1 MDAVKEKRYY
11 GWYMVMVSAII
22 YALVYSTT
30 STGSV
35 FTISITQEQG
45 FSRSLWSSKSIFTC
59 IGSLISCYMSGRLI
73 QRFGLKRIMLISTAG
88 VASTF
93 FIPLMFTDIR
103 QYYVLSVYSSATW
116 CAATIMSVPILINR
130 WFGPKKKGIAI
141 SLTLAGSGVGSIL
154 MSPLLRYL
162 CENYG
167 WRKTYIFEGV
177 MLLVVML
184 PLIYFTVVERPQE
197 KGYTERLGEKE
208 STGSGASAGKTV
220 LTGVPYK
227 EGIKSIVFFTVV
239 MGIMLIQIC
248 NASVTNHRTPYLT
261 DLFNG
266 NAVKAASISGIAIG
280 SLTIGKIVLGSL
292 CDKIGVKKG
301 LLLGM
306 TSYFCCLLM
315 LFLSI
320 YSTNFIYLY
329 LMFFCIGGSVGTIVT
344 PLIVSTVFGDKDY
357 GRYLGTI
364 QSITAFGTPIGN
376 MFSAYVFDKTGGY
389 SGAWMV
395 VSRAALI
402 AIPMIF
408 ISIVIANRRRAKLPV
423 SMKEATV

>member
-141 SLTLAGSGVGSIL
+141 SLALAGSGVGSML
-154 MSPLLRYL
+154 MSPLLSYL

-261 DLFNG
+261 DLFTSPHTG
-266 NAVKAASISGIAIG
+266 NASPPH
-280 SLTIGKIVLGSL
+280 
-292 CDKIGVKKG
+292 
-301 LLLGM
+301 
-306 TSYFCCLLM
+306 
-315 LFLSI
+315 
-320 YSTNFIYLY
+320 N
-329 LMFFCIGGSVGTIVT
+329 
-344 PLIVSTVFGDKDY
+344 
-357 GRYLGTI
+357 
-364 QSITAFGTPIGN
+364 
-376 MFSAYVFDKTGGY
+376 
-389 SGAWMV
+389 
-395 VSRAALI
+395 
-402 AIPMIF
+402 
-408 ISIVIANRRRAKLPV
+408 
-423 SMKEATV
+423 